1 MISMPFPIPLSKEE
15 QNGKLQTTLALLERL
30 SLIGGPCLSHAL
42 NHC

>member
-1 MISMPFPIPLSKEE
+1 MPFPISLSKEE
-15 QNGKLQTTLALLERL
+15 QSGKLETTLAQLEHL